1 MAMAILVLLGVL
13 GSVAVGIC
21 LVAVRLGRRPDPSF
35 LALIHLYRLFGL
47 PNPGLLSDWPRRQL
61 RANRDELERI
71 ADYRNRSRQ
80 RA

>member
-1 MAMAILVLLGVL
+1 MAALILLGVL
-13 GSVAVGIC
+13 GVVALGIC
-21 LVAVRLGRRPDPSF
+21 LAAVRFGRRPDPSF

-61 RANRDELERI
+61 RANKDELERI
-71 ADYRNRSRQ
+71 TAYRNRSRQ